1 MNNLVQKLM
10 LGCSA
15 TAMFTLFG
23 PGAQAQQSAPAE
35 NNVESVVV
43 SGSRITISGYEAP
56 TPVTVIDSEKLQ
68 SNAYGNIAEDVRQL
82 PQLNSP
88 PASFGASQGAASPGT
103 AGANLANLRNLGVNR
118 TLVLFD
124 GQRIVNANLTGGVDI
139 TTLPSTVISRV
150 ETVTG
155 GASAAWGSDAVA
167 GVVNFV
173 IDKNYTGVKG
183 RVQGGETT
191 SGLVRS
197 VSADLMWGSY
207 LFGERGHLE
216 MAASYNKRPDTA
228 LLIEQK
234 WYRGTYLVSNPNFT
248 AATASNSN
256 PQFVLADH
264 VGLQNSTMGGLVVS
278 SPAGTGTVG
287 VNGVTALAPAN
298 ALRGIRFVDGGQ
310 VQQVNFGN
318 LTGSALSNGGSLT
331 DRDSEAPWQTLGNP
345 NTTYTLFAHGW
356 YNITDTIKASVQ
368 MNYGYF
374 TGKGDAQSFQ
384 QLSLVIQRDNAFL
397 PTSVRDAMIAGGIPS
412 FTMGTLNGNNFNN
425 RTVTGENYTQQQA
438 GALAPATTY
447 NRRQLMRGVFTLEGT
462 LGDDWTWNSYF
473 SHSQTRFSVRVTGV
487 PVIANLTAAQDAVV
501 VTQANRGN
509 SGFALGSIVCRSSLP
524 GQAPVV
530 VGKVTA
536 APGCVPVNSIGEG
549 VASAA
554 GIRYATNNNSNF
566 ENMTMNMDVFEAN
579 MQGTLPWGLDAGKIA
594 VAFGFH
600 YRKEA
605 GRNIA
610 TTIGDNGGYAVA
622 NYANFPSSNINVR
635 EGYLEVTAPVLKN
648 TFVESLELNAAGRMT
663 DYSTSGLVQTWKLGF
678 ISQLIDDVRLRG
690 TWSVDIRAP
699 SIQELFA
706 PANVNTGSAI
716 DPKTGKQASIIN
728 NVLGNPTLA
737 PEVARTVSGG
747 IVLTP
752 TFLPGFNF
760 SLDWYNINM
769 TGQINTVSQ
778 NLILSTCT
786 TNINDPLCSAL
797 VFGGANG
804 ALSIINRVP
813 ININAVRTSGMD
825 IQANYTTELG
835 DGDLTLGLLAN
846 YTDEL
851 TIASPGSPVDD
862 YAGVLG
868 AGAPPQTSGTPK
880 WKGSVSANYKT
891 GPYSVTAQVRLLG
904 SAILNNTWN
913 TGNLA
918 TAATRWTVSDN
929 VFQVDPTAY
938 LDLRASYDLNE
949 NLQLYTAVDN
959 LLNIPPQMK
968 PGTQDGV
975 QSNGGPTHSV
985 TAYDLLG
992 REVRLGVRFNF

>member
-23 PGAQAQQSAPAE
+23 HNAYAQQPAPAE
-35 NNVESVVV
+35 NVESVTV

-56 TPVTVIDSEKLQ
+56 TPVTVIDTEKLQ

-103 AGANLANLRNLGVNR
+103 AGANLVNLRNLGVNR

-124 GQRIVNANLTGGVDI
+124 GQRIVNSNLTGGVDV
-139 TTLPSTVISRV
+139 TTLPSTVIQRV
-150 ETVTG
+150 DVVTG
-155 GASAAWGSDAVA
+155 GASAAYGSDAVA
-167 GVVNFV
+167 GVVNFI
-173 IDKNYTGVKG
+173 IDKNYTGLKG

-197 VSADLMWGSY
+197 VSADMMWGSY
-207 LFGERGHLE
+207 LFGERGHIEL
-216 MAASYNKRPDTA
+216 AASYNKRPDTV
-228 LLIEQK
+228 LLKEQK

-248 AATASNSN
+248 AATAGPNN
-256 PQFVLADH
+256 TQFVLADH
-264 VGLQNSTMGGLVVS
+264 VGLQNSTMGGLIVS

-298 ALRGIRFVDGGQ
+298 ALRGIRFVEGGQ

-331 DRDSEAPWQTLGNP
+331 DRDSEAPWQTIGNP
-345 NTTYTLFAHGW
+345 NTTYTLFMHGW
-356 YNITDTIKASVQ
+356 YNITNDIKASLQ

-384 QLSLVIQRDNAFL
+384 QLGLVIKPDNAYL
-397 PTSVRDAMIAGGIPS
+397 PATVRDAMIAGGIPS

-425 RTVTGENYTQQQA
+425 NTVTGENFTRQQA

-447 NRRQLMRGVFTLEGT
+447 NRRQLMRGVFTLEGS
-462 LGDDWTWNSYF
+462 LGDDWSWNSYF

-487 PVIANLTAAQDAVV
+487 PIIANLTAAQDAVV
-501 VTQANRGN
+501 VTQANRGS

-536 APGCVPVNSIGEG
+536 MPGCIPINSIGEG

-554 GIRYATNNNSNF
+554 GIRYATNNNSDF

-579 MQGTLPWGLDAGKIA
+579 MQGTLPWGLEAGKVA

-605 GRNIA
+605 GKNVA

-635 EGYLEVTAPVLKN
+635 EGYLEVTAPILKD
-648 TFVESLELNAAGRMT
+648 TFVQSLELNAAGRMT
-663 DYSTSGLVQTWKLGF
+663 DYSTSGLVETWKLGF
-678 ISQLIDDVRLRG
+678 ISQLFDDVRLRG

-699 SIQELFA
+699 TIQDLFA

-728 NVLGNPTLA
+728 NVLGNPTLS

-752 TFLPGFNF
+752 TFLPGFNI
-760 SLDWYNINM
+760 SLDWYNLNL
-769 TGQINTVSQ
+769 TGQIATVSQ
-778 NLILSTCT
+778 NLILGTCT

-797 VFGGANG
+797 VFGGPGG

-813 ININAVRTSGMD
+813 ININALRTSGMD
-825 IQANYTTELG
+825 IQANYTTDFW
-835 DGDLTLGLLAN
+835 DGQLTLGLTAN
-846 YTDEL
+846 YVDEL
-851 TIASPGSPVDD
+851 TIESPGSPTND

-868 AGAPPQTSGTPK
+868 AGAPAQSSGASK
-880 WKGSVSANYKT
+880 WKGILSANYKT
-891 GPYSVTAQVRLLG
+891 GPWSFTTQARWYG
-904 SAILNNTWN
+904 SAILNNQWN

-918 TAATRWTVSDN
+918 PASARWTVPDS
-929 VFQVDPTAY
+929 VFNVDPTAY
-938 LDLRASYDLNE
+938 LDLRVSYDWTDNW
-949 NLQLYTAVDN
+949 QIYGAVDN
-959 LLNIPPQMK
+959 VLNIPPQMK
-968 PGTQDGV
+968 PSTQDGV

-985 TAYDLLG
+985 TQYDFLG
-992 REVRLGVRFNF
+992 REVRVGVRFNF